1 MKTKIIGMA
10 ILLFS
15 SSAYGFMLSDRL
27 KKREKALLYVIGCLK
42 ELKSRIRLESGEIN
56 GLLKKSF
63 TNSTILNI
71 GENLCVNSN
80 WLKPDD
86 IDLINEYFK
95 NAGMSDIYAECD
107 RLDLYISLI
116 ECRYESAKSES
127 ERLCRLYRT
136 LGFLCGAFI
145 GIMLL

>member
-1 MKTKIIGMA
+1 MKTKIIG
-10 ILLFS
+10 IIVLLFS
-15 SSAYGFMLSDRL
+15 SSTYGFVLADSL
-27 KKREKALLYVIGCLK
+27 KKREKALLYVVECLK
-42 ELKSRIRLESGEIN
+42 ELKNRIRLESGEIN

-63 TNSTILNI
+63 TNSSILNI
-71 GENLCVNSN
+71 SEEMRVNSN
-80 WLKPDD
+80 WLKQGD
-86 IDLINEYFK
+86 IDIINEYFK

-116 ECRYESAKSES
+116 ESRYESAKEES
-127 ERLCRLYRT
+127 GRLCRLYRT